1 MQNKNFFQK
10 FLFCNK
16 IINFWKKF
24 IIFCVYIINIKDNIY
39 KFGYSSHIF
48 KRLQAHKT
56 NLNYSKIIKIYD
68 LNNIN
73 KAIKLECQ
81 IKKFVKAVNINVIY
95 FNHVEIFEVDIYN
108 LQNIINKIDEFYNN
122 INKNKIDLTN
132 KMEMLKLENEN
143 LKLKFELLKI
153 K

>member
-1 MQNKNFFQK
+1 M
-10 FLFCNK
+10 
-16 IINFWKKF
+16 
-24 IIFCVYIINIKDNIY
+24 
-39 KFGYSSHIF
+39 
-48 KRLQAHKT
+48 
-56 NLNYSKIIKIYD
+56 
-68 LNNIN
+68 
-73 KAIKLECQ
+73 ECQ

-95 FNHVEIFEVDIYN
+95 INHVEIFEVDIYN